1 MTGNFWIRDLPYLQR
16 FPQERHMNSDFLK
29 LLALTVLFALLL
41 AGSPVS
47 FAANDAG
54 NKTTG
59 KDVGKKIDETAQ
71 AIKNYSAGQRDEAL
85 KNAKSLLDDADERID
100 RLESDMS
107 RNWGKM
113 NASARKH
120 AQETMRTLRRQRQD
134 LSQSYGELKRSSA
147 SAWDEVRNGFSK
159 SYDALRDSFSK
170 AAKEF

>member
-1 MTGNFWIRDLPYLQR
+1 
-16 FPQERHMNSDFLK
+16 MNNDFLK
-29 LLALTVLFALLL
+29 LAALTAFLVLLL
-41 AGSPVS
+41 AGSPMS

-54 NKTTG
+54 DKTTG

-71 AIKNYSAGQRDEAL
+71 TIKNYSAEQRDEAL
-85 KNAKSLLDDADERID
+85 KSAKTVLADADERID
-100 RLESDMS
+100 RLEGEMS

-120 AQETMRTLRRQRQD
+120 GQETMKTLRRQRQD

-147 SAWDEVRNGFSK
+147 GAWDEVRNGFSK